1 MKTKAELWQWLQDT
15 YHDGLKSNDIML
27 ISGNRFLKFMHD
39 FELVV
44 MRGQDQDGV
53 DLNTVVEE
61 DVLPSDRRNYRVS
74 IPASNYT
81 QDYLSLSPQT
91 PTASVDAQSSVNVAS
106 NVAVESTTA
115 ASQTE
120 DVNNSDVNSADASR
134 ADDKVAELS
143 SNIAPGFRLDE
154 NSSNIDDESDA
165 DVEQTRSTVDDDNRE
180 NDNIDTTSSIVSSDS
195 QSDYDDQDAGDSET
209 SHGSTY
215 SDLDNKDA
223 DDDDSNSIAP
233 QDIGSTLSSDMNSE
247 VSSVVSSS
255 MVETTSESTMPSE
268 ISTSVDVQSVS
279 QAQSTNND
287 SDSEDQD
294 YSEYSDSNSLS
305 DLPGDDDSET
315 LEINNELQ
323 TGLENLMNATNQ
335 SDSKFGMV
343 SGSDSSPK
351 SNDDSSSDMPF

>member
-91 PTASVDAQSSVNVAS
+91 TAASVNVSS
-106 NVAVESTTA
+106 NVAVESTTTSA
-115 ASQTE
+115 LQTE
-120 DVNNSDVNSADASR
+120 DVNNSDVNFADASR
-134 ADDKVAELS
+134 ADDKVAESS
-143 SNIAPGFRLDE
+143 SNIAPGFRSDV
-154 NSSNIDDESDA
+154 NSSNVDDESDA
-165 DVEQTRSTVDDDNRE
+165 DVEQTTSTVDDDNHE
-180 NDNIDTTSSIVSSDS
+180 NDNIDTTGSNVSSNS
-195 QSDYDDQDAGDSET
+195 QSEYDDQDAGDSET

-223 DDDDSNSIAP
+223 DDDSNSIAP

-268 ISTSVDVQSVS
+268 ISTSVNAQSVS

-305 DLPGDDDSET
+305 DLPVDDDAKT
-315 LEINNELQ
+315 LEANNEPQ

-335 SDSKFGMV
+335 SDSKFGII
-343 SGSDSSPK
+343 SDSDFSSK
-351 SNDDSSSDMPF
+351 SDDDSRRDMPF